1 MKKILISS
9 SIFLVILVSTAVI
22 GWANVE
28 QKLFMPIIF
37 KDGVYYDT
45 PTPTNTAT
53 PTVTKTPKP
62 PTPTP
67 TVTPTIIVAEGGNSC
82 VYALGAGRNS
92 DGSTSIGG
100 LVPSICSYL
109 VPYQVQMDGQLLI
122 VKAERIKY
130 DTWGCQEGDFG
141 YWPPIDY
148 PCPPPPED
156 ELFDEWGRILWGDI
170 DFITIDNSYKIVC
183 GYCEEC
189 GEPYTTNCVNVY
201 IPKD

>member
-1 MKKILISS
+1 VKKT
-9 SIFLVILVSTAVI
+9 SIIVILFVLFLFLTAAI
-22 GWANVE
+22 VE
-28 QKLFMPIIF
+28 TVYENLVYMPLVL
-37 KDGVYYDT
+37 KQGTT
-45 PTPTNTAT
+45 PT

-141 YWPPIDY
+141 YWPPIDFS
-148 PCPPPPED
+148 CPPPPAD
-156 ELFDEWGRILWGDI
+156 ELFDEYGRILWGDI
-170 DFITIDNSYKIVC
+170 DFITVDNSYKIVC

-201 IPKD
+201 IP